1 MALLVKRVYEKPL
14 ARDGTRV
21 LVDRL
26 WPRGLTKEAAAV
38 DLWPRELAPSNDLRK
53 WYHENREAWVAFR
66 RLYSRELR
74 KLEAKLA
81 LEKLR
86 DLISLRK
93 TVTLLFAS
101 KDLEHNNAVVL
112 KELVEK
118 AMSPAY
124 SRSPLKTRHA

>member
-74 KLEAKLA
+74 KPEAKLA

-112 KELVEK
+112 KELMEK